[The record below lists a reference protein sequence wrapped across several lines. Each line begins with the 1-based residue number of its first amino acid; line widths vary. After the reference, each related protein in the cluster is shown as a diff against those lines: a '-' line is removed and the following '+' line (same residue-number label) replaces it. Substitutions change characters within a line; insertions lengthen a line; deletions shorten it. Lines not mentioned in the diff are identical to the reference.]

1 MLPVKGIKKT
11 IQAGPTIICILNVA
25 FNLNFGIFK
34 SVGWFSYRA
43 LNLYDLKTWG
53 AY

>member
-11 IQAGPTIICILNVA
+11 IQAGHRIFKYVA

-34 SVGWFSYRA
+34 FFWMVYLQGG
-43 LNLYDLKTWG
+43 KP
-53 AY
+53 